1 MTLTESSISQVG
13 TTDETAGPSFFFAN
27 KMGRIYFLAME
38 EVVGRDRMQAILS
51 LARMQDRLDNYPPDD
66 FDFDFSFDEL
76 ARTQRAMEELY
87 GAGASRQLARRI
99 GRACFRLGV
108 EDFRPLLGIAD
119 LLFRVLPLR
128 MRLRMGF
135 EVLAHLVNRFS
146 DHAVRLEESDEYF
159 HWITE
164 RCGVCWGRDSDL
176 PCCDLVVGL
185 LEETL
190 YWLSGGASFLVEQSS
205 CIATGQ
211 STCVIL
217 LGKQPVVD
225 AAAPRG

>member
-1 MTLTESSISQVG
+1 MTESPNSQGG
-13 TTDETAGPSFFFAN
+13 TIDQTAVSSFFFAN
-27 KMGRIYFLAME
+27 KIGRIYFLAME

-51 LARMQDRLDNYPPDD
+51 LARMQDRLDDYPPNDLSLG
-66 FDFDFSFDEL
+66 FSFDEL
-76 ARTQRAMEELY
+76 GRTQRAMEELY

-108 EDFRPLLGIAD
+108 QDFRPLLGIAD
-119 LLFRVLPLR
+119 LLFRILPLR
-128 MRLRMGF
+128 IRLRMGF
-135 EVLAHLVNRFS
+135 EVLAHLANRFS

-164 RCGVCWGRDSDL
+164 RCGVCWGRDSDV

-190 YWLSGGASFLVEQSS
+190 YWLSGGASFLVEESS

-225 AAAPRG
+225 PAASRG